1 MPGFILDMQG
11 PKLFFKLLKGCIDV
25 ANRGL
30 PRIDQN
36 VPSSLRSKNNHPGGV
51 RVGIKDDWL
60 FPIVRGAVPFLL
72 SPARWS
78 LTNP

>member
-11 PKLFFKLLKGCIDV
+11 PKLYFKLLKGGIDV

-36 VPSSLRSKNNHPGGV
+36 APSSFGSKNNHPGGG
-51 RVGIKDDWL
+51 RAGIKDDCR

-72 SPARWS
+72 GSARWS

>member
-11 PKLFFKLLKGCIDV
+11 PELLFKSLKGGIDV

-30 PRIDQN
+30 PGIDEN
-36 VPSSLRSKNNHPGGV
+36 VPSSLGSRNNHPGEG
-51 RVGIKDDWL
+51 RVGIKNDCL

-72 SPARWS
+72 RPAR
-78 LTNP
+78 